1 LLRSENLSLAHCDA
15 SLHDDVHITDVN
27 QSRKRFSIRTRINA
41 MTMQSFPSPCS
52 IKFLLFRP
60 PIFSVQS
67 PPCLDLE
74 KMAKTL
80 TRADVLQTYRYLL
93 RSMAIAFQG
102 DTVTLLAARKE
113 ARSRFEGKRNLN
125 VDTTE
130 AADAIAEARS
140 VAKFLRENLVQGIR
154 DGESETFSMN

>member
-1 LLRSENLSLAHCDA
+1 
-15 SLHDDVHITDVN
+15 
-27 QSRKRFSIRTRINA
+27 
-41 MTMQSFPSPCS
+41 
-52 IKFLLFRP
+52 
-60 PIFSVQS
+60 
-67 PPCLDLE
+67 
-74 KMAKTL
+74 MAKTL
-80 TRADVLQTYRYLL
+80 TRADVIQTYRYLL
-93 RSMAIAFQG
+93 RSMAIAFQC

-140 VAKFLRENLVQGIR
+140 VAKFLRENLVQGVK